1 MEVVDSNLDNLSKTA
16 QRQSEKCRKSPRSK
30 VSKLVG
36 TYSNR
41 KREKKLNPLLNH
53 ALVAP
58 EGQEEEWGGG
68 AEIDD
73 ELPLDTEAATLQTI
87 NPDRDKIIKI
97 IIIIIKGL
105 P

>member
-1 MEVVDSNLDNLSKTA
+1 MLWLPLRV
-16 QRQSEKCRKSPRSK
+16 RRRS
-30 VSKLVG
+30 G
-36 TYSNR
+36 
-41 KREKKLNPLLNH
+41 
-53 ALVAP
+53 
-58 EGQEEEWGGG
+58 GGG

-87 NPDRDKIIKI
+87 NPDRDKIIII